1 MATFKF
7 TKKNGVASVGTI
19 KNIPAPLAKVY
30 QRIGI
35 GHIVKE
41 EPKKETKKAK
51 TKTK

>member
-7 TKKNGVASVGTI
+7 TKNNGVASVGTV
-19 KNIPAPLAKVY
+19 KNIPESLAKVY

-35 GHIVKE
+35 GHIIKE

-51 TKTK
+51 PKTK

>member
-7 TKKNGVASVGTI
+7 TKKNGVASVGTV
-19 KNIPAPLAKVY
+19 KNIPESLAKVY

-41 EPKKETKKAK
+41 EPKKEIKKAK
-51 TKTK
+51 TKSK